1 MASDLEGFA
10 GLPGL
15 VPELTDDLSR
25 QLQVPSVG
33 RGASPGLS
41 HGSPPAASRPAD
53 PVNAD
58 HQQGIASGEAPVQAV
73 PALALVRAGVSGDAD
88 VPVDV
93 VPLDAGLAEP

>member
-10 GLPGL
+10 GIQGL
-15 VPELTDDLSR
+15 VPELADDLSH

-41 HGSPPAASRPAD
+41 HGSPPAASRPAN

-58 HQQGIASGEAPVQAV
+58 HHQGIASVEAPIQVV
-73 PALALVRAGVSGDAD
+73 PALALVRI
-88 VPVDV
+88 
-93 VPLDAGLAEP
+93 